1 MKDEC
6 IKNCWVHECRRSAEV
21 LGVELEA
28 LLWVGLVEGA
38 NRELPSCCSFSSVLQ
53 RQAQGPERGRRV
65 PREQPWPQVGQAVP
79 DVSNPGVLSQMSP
92 SIRVR

>member
-1 MKDEC
+1 M
-6 IKNCWVHECRRSAEV
+6 
-21 LGVELEA
+21 ELEA
-28 LLWVGLVEGA
+28 LLWVGLTEGVK
-38 NRELPSCCSFSSVLQ
+38 RELPSCCSFSSVLQ
-53 RQAQGPERGRRV
+53 RQAQHPKRGKQV